1 MKNKHFKN
9 STIKRVTAFVLLIC
23 TLILCASCTGVDP
36 NVKQTK
42 SKTSS
47 YKVETTSP
55 KAEVE
60 KDGFNA
66 YGDGLTDPVKLKGV
80 KVDVNSFAIRSYE
93 LAILLGTGSF
103 KNPSKLP
110 VDMLIQYG
118 FAHLSFDDLY
128 KIPKNK
134 VLYRKA
140 SAGKINKELKKHF
153 GAMNVDLKKSTLY
166 NKGKKYFE
174 MWLPNYGSNV
184 YYRVDAADVSK
195 DKVEIITTFFK
206 ELKKSSKLG
215 RTTLTVKLKDGKPV
229 ISSMT
234 VG

>member
-1 MKNKHFKN
+1 MRNKNLKN
-9 STIKRVTAFVLLIC
+9 FNLKRVTAFVSLVIIV
-23 TLILCASCTGVDP
+23 ILCASCTGVDP

-55 KAEVE
+55 NEEVE

-80 KVDVNSFAIRSYE
+80 KTDVSFFALRSYE
-93 LAILLGTGSF
+93 LAFLLGTGSF

-110 VDMLIQYG
+110 VDMLVQYG

-128 KIPKNK
+128 KIPRNK
-134 VLYRKA
+134 VLYRKSDA
-140 SAGKINKELKKHF
+140 DKINKELKKHF
-153 GAMNVDLKKSTLY
+153 GAMNVDLKKSALY

-174 MWLPNYGSNV
+174 MWLPSYGTNV

-195 DKVEIITTFFK
+195 DKVKIITTFFK
-206 ELKKSSKLG
+206 ELKKSTKLG

-229 ISSMT
+229 ISSMI